1 MALVKNEAQ
10 EKAIATIDGP
20 VIIISCPGSGK
31 TTTLVRRIK
40 NIVDHDV
47 DPSKIL
53 MVTFANDAAKEMGEK
68 YKEMYSKNP
77 GVVFSTIHAL
87 CLNILREEKGY
98 DRDNIIQERRKIEFF
113 NDILKYNPQVN
124 DSWELS
130 KQIITE
136 ISNIKNNYINF
147 RTYNSEYV
155 EKNYFL
161 ELYLSYEK
169 YKKQNSLIDFD
180 DMIIEALQLLK
191 DDKGVREKWQNKFD
205 YIQCDEYQDTNKIQR
220 DILYIL
226 SEKHK
231 NLCVVGDDDQSIYK
245 FRGADFSI
253 MLNFDKDFKD
263 VAKINMS
270 TNYRSTKDI
279 VNIANLCIQK
289 NTVRFDK
296 DFVSFRGKEKGENG
310 TVLYSLRRD
319 KSEEIGALIQKIEDR
334 HKSGVAYK
342 DMAVLFRTNKQ
353 ANPIV
358 EALERKNIPYNSS
371 EKINSVFDNWI
382 FDDIKAYIE
391 LGMGINTDYN
401 LQRIINHPNRFLQSK
416 RFKGIEY
423 SMRGLRHAMR
433 YMERQG
439 APRWQQ
445 EAAEESLEVLYKNF
459 GIGKIKSTSSP
470 AVVFQGLDAVKYI
483 KYLEA
488 SAEFRKEDKEVYIEE
503 YNYLKNIALQFKTV
517 GNFLDY
523 VKKDLFLAKSRNKK
537 KDENGIAI
545 MTMHSSKGLEWD
557 SVFLSGVSQGL
568 VPSAR
573 AKTKEDIEEERR
585 IFYVAMTRAK
595 DYLYITG
602 SGRESEFMTKIIVD
616 MKEEKDPTIKKKL
629 AGSKVF
635 HKEHGE
641 GKVVNYTKDKI
652 RIRYK
657 GGGIL
662 EYPFPEIFKDKT
674 MKYI

>member
-47 DPSKIL
+47 DPNKIL

-98 DRDNIIQERRKIEFF
+98 ERDNIIQERRKIEFF

-147 RTYNSEYV
+147 RTYTSEYV
-155 EKNYFL
+155 EKSYFL

-180 DMIIEALQLLK
+180 DMIIEALHLLK
-191 DDKGVREKWQNKFD
+191 DDKEVREKWQSKFD

-253 MLNFDKDFKD
+253 MLNFDKDFKN

-296 DFVSFRGKEKGENG
+296 DFISFRGKEKGENG
-310 TVLYSLRRD
+310 TVLYSLRKD

-334 HKSGVAYK
+334 HKSGIAYK

-423 SMRGLRHAMR
+423 SMRGLRHAIR

-445 EAAEESLEVLYKNF
+445 EAAEESLEILYKNF
-459 GIGKIKSTSSP
+459 GSGKIKNTSSP
-470 AVVFQGLDAVKYI
+470 ATVFQGLDAVKYI
-483 KYLEA
+483 KYLET

-517 GNFLDY
+517 KNFLDY
-523 VKKDLFLAKSRNKK
+523 VKKDLYLAKSRNKK

-545 MTMHSSKGLEWD
+545 MTMHSSKGLEWN

-573 AKTKEDIEEERR
+573 AKAKEDIEEERR

-602 SGRESEFMTKIIVD
+602 SGRESEFMTKIIAD

-652 RIRYK
+652 RIRYR

-662 EYPFPEIFKDKT
+662 EYPFPEVFKDKT